1 METAENK
8 PKAQSNTNVS
18 FPEVNV
24 SHVSLPKKITYKGNR
39 NTVSVRVDKGLYLDF
54 KSVAKRVYGSVC
66 KPIEAFMATVI
77 ALDQLPEAYKS
88 NTIVLNQTIQRNL
101 TRERRNLHYESCSVG
116 TCRDEAKFRV
126 QFRGREFLVCANH
139 RYDYWKL
146 KGAVVVPFEQKLGEV
161 GAQ

>member
-77 ALDQLPEAYKS
+77 ALDQLPEAYKI
-88 NTIVLNQTIQRNL
+88 NTVVLNQTIQRNL
-101 TRERRNLHYESCSVG
+101 SRERRNVKYVQCERQPC
-116 TCRDEAKFRV
+116 TREA
-126 QFRGREFLVCANH
+126 QFLVV
-139 RYDYWKL
+139 WKG
-146 KGAVVVPFEQKLGEV
+146 KQFKMCDSHAREYGDHVQGTESVTPLGEGV
-161 GAQ
+161 